1 MTLSSNEKIYEELR
15 EIGKDLR
22 SSKYI
27 SMEQIQMGV
36 VSKAEERLLKT
47 MSEEQEALYS
57 ELDKSIWDYVELA
70 EKEAF
75 YHGFQIAKAILTNK

>member
-47 MSEEQEALYS
+47 MSEEQKVLYS

-75 YHGFQIAKAILTNK
+75 YHGFQMAKAILTNK

>member
-75 YHGFQIAKAILTNK
+75 YHGFQMAKAILTNK

>member
-47 MSEEQEALYS
+47 MSEEQKALYS

-75 YHGFQIAKAILTNK
+75 YHGFQMAKAILTNK

>member
-1 MTLSSNEKIYEELR
+1 
-15 EIGKDLR
+15 
-22 SSKYI
+22 
-27 SMEQIQMGV
+27 MGV

-47 MSEEQEALYS
+47 MSEEQKALYS

-75 YHGFQIAKAILTNK
+75 YHGFQMAKAILTNK

>member
-27 SMEQIQMGV
+27 SMEQIQKGV
-36 VSKAEERLLKT
+36 VSTAEERLLKT
-47 MSEEQEALYS
+47 MSEEQKALYS

-75 YHGFQIAKAILTNK
+75 YHGFQMAKAILTNK